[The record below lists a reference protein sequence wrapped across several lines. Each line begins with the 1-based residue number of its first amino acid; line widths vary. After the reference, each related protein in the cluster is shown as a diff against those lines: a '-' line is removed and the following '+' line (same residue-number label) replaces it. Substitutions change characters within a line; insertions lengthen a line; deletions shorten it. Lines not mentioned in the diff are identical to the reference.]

1 MDRQSDDP
9 AGPSEQPIPASGRA
23 APARVAGRRQS
34 ASLRPQNLYKVEV
47 KVRDVST
54 CGFMAEC
61 AEPVRIGCYVS
72 LDVPG
77 IGPVHAQ
84 VRWQIG
90 VTMGGMF
97 LDPISLARCEWTAV
111 KAEWAGA
118 DRLMPGQAGSESG
131 SRLRLR
137 VDGSNQFLQP
147 RQQVFPDRRRLAARR
162 PARDARPRARGLRR

>member
-1 MDRQSDDP
+1 MHRKPPKP
-9 AGPSEQPIPASGRA
+9 AARSGDASALKPRRT
-23 APARVAGRRQS
+23 ARVAVDQPAQMRAQEWF
-34 ASLRPQNLYKVEV
+34 QVEV

-61 AEPVRIGCYVS
+61 AQPVRIGSYVS

-97 LDPISLARCEWTAV
+97 LDPISLNRCEWTAV
-111 KAEWAGA
+111 KAE
-118 DRLMPGQAGSESG
+118 PP
-131 SRLRLR
+131 
-137 VDGSNQFLQP
+137 V
-147 RQQVFPDRRRLAARR
+147 AA
-162 PARDARPRARGLRR
+162 